1 MKKLKIKQTTW
12 NLKPLFKSDND
23 PQIKKKRK
31 TVEKESYKFIN
42 KWKNRNDYLKSPKV
56 LKQALDEYEK
66 WICQYGAM
74 GDEEAYFY
82 LRYYQEQ
89 NNSKLKASL
98 GIVQNLSNKISNDI
112 QFFMLRIAR
121 IPSKEQGK
129 FLEHKDL
136 KDYRHL
142 LEKIF
147 NESKYLLSEKEEKI
161 LNLKSGPAYMNWVNM
176 TEGILSKETR
186 KVLDEDGKRKV
197 KNFSE
202 ILSLTTD
209 KKRKVR
215 DQAAKA
221 LSDIFYENS
230 DIAEAEMNSIMAD
243 KKINDELRGF
253 ARPDSSMHLDD
264 DINSKIADNLV
275 AASVERFDISKRYY
289 RLKAK
294 LFKVKKLQYHERN
307 VEYGDVTKKYSYQ
320 QGVNMVF
327 NVFLKT
333 DQELADIFQRFIE
346 DAQIDVYPK
355 KGKSSGCFCFH
366 HLMSQPT
373 YILLNHTGKIGD
385 VFALAHE
392 AGHGINN
399 ELMKRNGNALN
410 FGGSCFTAEVS
421 SKLMEAILF
430 EEILNEKD
438 DELRL
443 NTMMMKLNDLIIHVF
458 KTATENKFESEMHY
472 AFRNK
477 GYLSKEEIG
486 QLHKKYAIK
495 YMGNFVEQTSGSE
508 NWWMHVS
515 HLRRYFYNYQYSSG
529 ILIAETLKS
538 YLKEDPNFIK
548 HIKEFL
554 SIGSKESPDDIFKKL
569 GMNIKNKSFWNKG
582 ISEIED
588 LLDETEKLAKKM
600 RKI

>member
-1 MKKLKIKQTTW
+1 MKKLKIKQATW

-42 KWKNRNDYLKSPKV
+42 KWKKRDDYLKSPKA

-66 WICQYGAM
+66 WICQYGTM

-89 NNSKLKASL
+89 NNPKIKASL

-121 IPSKEQGK
+121 IPSKEQSK
-129 FLEHKDL
+129 FLEYKEL
-136 KDYRHL
+136 EDYKHF

-161 LNLKSGPAYMNWVNM
+161 LNLKSGPAYINWVNM

-186 KVLDEDGKRKV
+186 KVLDEDGRRKV

-230 DIAEAEMNSIMAD
+230 DIVEAEMNSIMAD

-253 ARPDSSMHLDD
+253 SRPDSSMHLDD

-486 QLHKKYAIK
+486 QLHKKYAMK
-495 YMGNFVEQTSGSE
+495 YMGNFVEQTPGSE

-554 SIGSKESPDDIFKKL
+554 AVGSAESPDDIFKQF
-569 GMNIKNKSFWNKG
+569 GMNIRTKSFWNKG
-582 ISEIED
+582 IDEVED

-600 RKI
+600 GKI

>member
-275 AASVERFDISKRYY
+275 AASVERFDISK
-289 RLKAK
+289 
-294 LFKVKKLQYHERN
+294 
-307 VEYGDVTKKYSYQ
+307 
-320 QGVNMVF
+320 
-327 NVFLKT
+327 
-333 DQELADIFQRFIE
+333 
-346 DAQIDVYPK
+346 
-355 KGKSSGCFCFH
+355 
-366 HLMSQPT
+366 
-373 YILLNHTGKIGD
+373 
-385 VFALAHE
+385 
-392 AGHGINN
+392 
-399 ELMKRNGNALN
+399 
-410 FGGSCFTAEVS
+410 
-421 SKLMEAILF
+421 
-430 EEILNEKD
+430 
-438 DELRL
+438 
-443 NTMMMKLNDLIIHVF
+443 
-458 KTATENKFESEMHY
+458 
-472 AFRNK
+472 
-477 GYLSKEEIG
+477 
-486 QLHKKYAIK
+486 
-495 YMGNFVEQTSGSE
+495 
-508 NWWMHVS
+508 
-515 HLRRYFYNYQYSSG
+515 
-529 ILIAETLKS
+529 
-538 YLKEDPNFIK
+538 
-548 HIKEFL
+548 
-554 SIGSKESPDDIFKKL
+554 
-569 GMNIKNKSFWNKG
+569 
-582 ISEIED
+582 
-588 LLDETEKLAKKM
+588 
-600 RKI
+600 